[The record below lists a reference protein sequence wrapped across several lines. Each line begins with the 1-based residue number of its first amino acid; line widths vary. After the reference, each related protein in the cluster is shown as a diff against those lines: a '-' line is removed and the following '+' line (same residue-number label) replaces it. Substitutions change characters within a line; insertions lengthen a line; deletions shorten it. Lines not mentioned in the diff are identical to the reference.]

1 MIRRL
6 MVKKLIIIRQVVG
19 GEEGEVKEKAKDFI
33 QQTLTLILHFLGNLV
48 DFFTKKFDE
57 LLPPETRDET
67 LKHWLH
73 IGLTIV
79 LPILLILLFL
89 YCCCCSCLH
98 CFSYCIHF
106 FRVSIEMMMTCC
118 RSCLGC
124 FSHFFRASIKMTKA
138 CCRSCHRCC
147 MCCFGGSTKMMKAP
161 GRHGTLM
168 PRSSF
173 EANPKGYFRNLR
185 GKDSDYVF

>member
-1 MIRRL
+1 MEKMMIRRL

-48 DFFTKKFDE
+48 DFFTKKLDE

-98 CFSYCIHF
+98 CCS
-106 FRVSIEMMMTCC
+106 
-118 RSCLGC
+118 L
-124 FSHFFRASIKMTKA
+124 FFRASIKMTKA

-147 MCCFGGSTKMMKAP
+147 ICCFRGSRKMMKAP

-168 PRSSF
+168 PRNSF
-173 EANPKGYFRNLR
+173 EANTRGYFRDLR
-185 GKDSDYVF
+185 GKDSDFFF